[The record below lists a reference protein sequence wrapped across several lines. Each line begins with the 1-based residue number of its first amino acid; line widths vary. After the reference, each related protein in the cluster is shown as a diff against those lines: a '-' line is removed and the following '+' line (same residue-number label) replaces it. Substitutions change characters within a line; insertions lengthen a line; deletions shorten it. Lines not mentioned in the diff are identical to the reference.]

1 MTLLELIDSLAFP
14 PGTTDAVVADAL
26 NSPTE
31 TEQRPRVLAES
42 ELMALVTPQT
52 VATVVRDSLFPL
64 FKKDVKDNNA
74 AGVALWANLF
84 LALQVIDQTAADA
97 ITAYAAGTV
106 AVAVSPAEKNGFG
119 RVRLDQVEDARR
131 LA

>member
-1 MTLLELIDSLAFP
+1 MTLKELIDSLNFP
-14 PGTTDAVVADAL
+14 PGTTDAAVADAL

-42 ELMALVTPQT
+42 ELMGLVTPQT

-64 FKKDVKDNNA
+64 FKKDVKENNA
-74 AGVALWANLF
+74 GGVALWAGLF
-84 LALQVIDQTAADA
+84 LALGVIDQAAADA
-97 ITAYAAGTV
+97 ITTYAAGTV
-106 AVAVSPAEKNGFG
+106 GVAVSPGVKNGFG
-119 RVRLDQVEDARR
+119 RVTVDMVEDARR